1 MRSLPSLLSDRV
13 LAAAGIDPE
22 LRPATRPQFGHYQ
35 TNVALRLA
43 NAEGRPPRE
52 VAARLVEQIDLA
64 DLCEPLEVAGPGF
77 INLRLRADV
86 LAAAA
91 TRALTEPGAGI
102 GRAEQ
107 PRTVVIDYS
116 SPNVAKQMHVGHL
129 RSTIIGDCFTRVLRA
144 RGHTVIPQN
153 HIGDWG
159 RQFGM
164 LVEQILEEGLDAS
177 TLELPAAEALYQRA
191 NAHLKDSEEFA
202 ARARDRVVL
211 LQSGDPDTR
220 RVWRQ
225 LIEVSLAGF
234 NATYRRM
241 NVLLSDSD
249 LAGESI
255 YNDDLAVVAADLA
268 ERGIAVVDDGAL
280 AVFTEGFP
288 APAIIRNAQG
298 GFGYTCTDLAAIRHR
313 VGDLGADRII
323 YVVGAPQAYHFEQV
337 FTVARAAGY
346 LPESVSAEF
355 VGFGQVLG
363 ADGKKLST
371 REGTAVTLNSLLDAA
386 EQEAAPS
393 IALAAI
399 KYADLSNGLQ
409 KDYVFDAERM
419 VATTGDTGPYLQYA
433 HARVNQILRKAEAEG
448 FAHGTVT
455 VLGEPAEQSLALLLS
470 RFGEVAVDVCETL
483 QPHRLCGY
491 LYELAGA
498 LSGFY
503 EQCPVLRSRGRGAGV
518 PARPV
523 RRHPSS
529 PWPSVWTCS
538 VSRRRTGCDLAC
550 PCRRVGVCGPGA
562 TAGRGAQALPS
573 EAPAASRASHAAPTM
588 PARLRSS
595 AGTIGVLSVR

>member
-1 MRSLPSLLSDRV
+1 MAAMLSLPSLLSERV
-13 LAAAGIDPE
+13 QSVAGVDPE

-64 DLCEPLEVAGPGF
+64 DLCEPLEIAGPGF

-86 LAAAA
+86 LARVA
-91 TRALTEPGAGI
+91 TQVLTEPGAGI
-102 GRAEQ
+102 SRATE

-144 RGHTVIPQN
+144 QGHTVIPQN

-177 TLELPAAEALYQRA
+177 ALDLPSAEALYQRA
-191 NAHLKDSEEFA
+191 NAHLKESEEFA
-202 ARARDRVVL
+202 AKARDRVVL
-211 LQSGDPDTR
+211 LQSGDPETR
-220 RVWRQ
+220 RIWQQ
-225 LIEVSLAGF
+225 LIDVSLAGF

-241 NVLLSDSD
+241 NVLLSDAD

-255 YNDDLAVVAADLA
+255 YNADLPVVAADL
-268 ERGIAVVDDGAL
+268 EDRGIAVVDDGAL
-280 AVFTEGFP
+280 VVFVDGFG

-298 GFGYTCTDLAAIRHR
+298 GYGYTCTDLAAIRHR
-313 VGDLGADRII
+313 VGDLHADRLI
-323 YVVGAPQAYHFEQV
+323 YVVGAPQTYHFEQV
-337 FTVARAAGY
+337 FAVARIAGY
-346 LPESVSAEF
+346 LPEPVSAEH

-363 ADGKKLST
+363 ADGKKFST

-448 FAHGTVT
+448 VGFESVT
-455 VLGEPAEQSLALLLS
+455 VLAEPAEQSLALLLS
-470 RFGEVAVDVCETL
+470 RFGEVVSTVGETL

-498 LSGFY
+498 LSSFY
-503 EQCPVLRSRGRGAGV
+503 EQCPVLKSEGEVRS
-518 PARPV
+518 
-523 RRHPSS
+523 
-529 PWPSVWTCS
+529 
-538 VSRRRTGCDLAC
+538 SRLALC
-550 PCRRVGVCGPGA
+550 AATRRVLASGLDLLGI
-562 TAGRGAQALPS
+562 
-573 EAPAASRASHAAPTM
+573 EAPERM
-588 PARLRSS
+588 
-595 AGTIGVLSVR
+595 